1 MNHLIFK
8 KFNSEMYK
16 EFINELRLLLPANG
30 YVKFVEAYVY
40 PSHIELVFTRKG
52 SASKFSL
59 KHNDYI
65 VIDSVLGLV
74 DVFDEDDLDNLTG
87 TYEQEPSLD
96 ESVFMMTIIKEPE
109 VKPAIWPT
117 QKSG

>member
-8 KFNSEMYK
+8 KYNSKAYK
-16 EFINELRLLLPANG
+16 EFINELRFQLPSNC

-59 KHNDYI
+59 KHGNYI
-65 VIDSVLGLV
+65 VIDSSLGLV
-74 DVFDEDDLDNLTG
+74 DVFGEDDLDNLTG
-87 TYEQEPSLD
+87 NYKQDPGLV
-96 ESVFMMTIIKEPE
+96 ESVFMLTIIKEPE
-109 VKPAIWPT
+109 AKTGIWPT